1 MIYAMKG
8 CAVYKDSREL
18 TRVAARVSI
27 PITSFCFK
35 REATRVLLSSKLSRE
50 YEFEKSSV
58 NRENANPSETRLGKD
73 KKTINLDVQKD
84 RDDQKSESLEDRS
97 QDVKRL
103 LAKTSKRMNA
113 NYRYAVKKRYQMDD
127 LEWRLQRVF
136 KRLRRMSSLQT
147 YNDTVHQVRKLERK
161 YQYLFVNKYE
171 ELWLMK
177 G

>member
-1 MIYAMKG
+1 MRLSRT
-8 CAVYKDSREL
+8 DSREL

-58 NRENANPSETRLGKD
+58 KRENANPSETRLGKD

-84 RDDQKSESLEDRS
+84 RDNQKSESLEDRAT
-97 QDVKRL
+97 DVQRL

-113 NYRYAVKKRYQMDD
+113 NYRYAVKKRMQSDD
-127 LEWRLQRVF
+127 LEWRLQRIF
-136 KRLRRMSSLQT
+136 KRLERMSSRQT
-147 YNDTVHQVRKLERK
+147 YLDTVKSVRRLDRK
-161 YQYLFVNKYE
+161 YQFIFVKNYE
-171 ELWLMK
+171 ELWSIK

>member
-1 MIYAMKG
+1 MRLSKT
-8 CAVYKDSREL
+8 DSREL

-97 QDVKRL
+97 QDVQRL
-103 LAKTSKRMNA
+103 LAKTSKNMNA
-113 NYRYAVKKRYQMDD
+113 NYRYTVQKRYQMDD
-127 LEWRLQRVF
+127 LEWRLQRIF
-136 KRLRRMSSLQT
+136 RRLERMSSRQT
-147 YNDTVHQVRKLERK
+147 YLDTVKSVRRLDRKHQFI
-161 YQYLFVNKYE
+161 FVNNYE
-171 ELWLMK
+171 ELWSIK

>member
-1 MIYAMKG
+1 MRL
-8 CAVYKDSREL
+8 SREL
-18 TRVAARVSI
+18 TSVAARFSI

-73 KKTINLDVQKD
+73 KKTISVNVQKD
-84 RDDQKSESLEDRS
+84 RDNQKSESLGDRYY
-97 QDVKRL
+97 DVQRL

-113 NYRYAVKKRYQMDD
+113 NYRYAVKKRMQSDD
-127 LEWRLQRVF
+127 LEWRLQRIF
-136 KRLRRMSSLQT
+136 KRLERQSSRQT
-147 YNDTVHQVRKLERK
+147 YLDTVKSVRRLDRKHQFI
-161 YQYLFVNKYE
+161 FVNNYE
-171 ELWLMK
+171 ELWSIK

>member
-1 MIYAMKG
+1 MIL
-8 CAVYKDSREL
+8 SREL

-58 NRENANPSETRLGKD
+58 KRENANPSETRLGRD
-73 KKTINLDVQKD
+73 KKTISVNVQKD
-84 RDDQKSESLEDRS
+84 RDNQKSESLEDRAT
-97 QDVKRL
+97 DVQRL

-113 NYRYAVKKRYQMDD
+113 NYRYAVKKRMQSDD
-127 LEWRLQRVF
+127 LEWRLQRIF
-136 KRLRRMSSLQT
+136 KRLERQSSRQT
-147 YNDTVHQVRKLERK
+147 YLDTVKSVRRLDRKHQFI
-161 YQYLFVNKYE
+161 FVNNYE
-171 ELWLMK
+171 ELWSIK